1 MVTLRII
8 ALRKSAG
15 RFLDEPNNVYMKM
28 REVVNKR
35 QTTINDLFFCKDEA
49 TSFVVNLMLC
59 VISKKHS
66 YWGWYLLTQPR
77 PIGIA
82 RGPTTKKVQKLALGD
97 FSLKEI
103 WKSVSQ

>member
-35 QTTINDLFFCKDEA
+35 QTTINDLFLCKDEA

-59 VISKKHS
+59 VISKNIAI
-66 YWGWYLLTQPR
+66 GVGIYLPNQDL
-77 PIGIA
+77 
-82 RGPTTKKVQKLALGD
+82 
-97 FSLKEI
+97 SE
-103 WKSVSQ
+103 